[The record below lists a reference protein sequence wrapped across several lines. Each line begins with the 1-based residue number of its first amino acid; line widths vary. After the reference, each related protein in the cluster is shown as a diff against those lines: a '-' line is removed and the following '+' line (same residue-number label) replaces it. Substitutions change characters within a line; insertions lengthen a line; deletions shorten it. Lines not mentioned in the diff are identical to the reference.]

1 MDGSGTPATSQ
12 VKVALMFAMVFVGG
26 TTMMAGTRG
35 KVMCCEISI
44 KTVRISILLLLL
56 LTLNNEF
63 RSC

>member
-35 KVMCCEISI
+35 KVMCCEIST
-44 KTVRISILLLLL
+44 KTVRISIIIIIV
-56 LTLNNEF
+56 TYAQQ
-63 RSC
+63 